1 MIKILTLSG
10 EYISLAEWQQ
20 QYGLPV
26 GSEQIGKYFKYT
38 EGKFAHDLADYGELI
53 VCEPLMHL
61 MDEVRELSNQ
71 PFKVNS
77 FNRSESRQHE
87 LKASGFRAATTS
99 PHVVKMACDMDTDS
113 SAETLEMVTIVKK
126 AAKNKN
132 LKVRIGYKE
141 YALIGQTFIHMDVC
155 PEYYGG
161 GKIFHNLKHPPAWES
176 EIIW

>member
-10 EYISLAEWQQ
+10 DYISLAEWQQ
-20 QYGLPV
+20 QYGLVV
-26 GSEQIGKYFKYT
+26 GSENIGKYFKYT
-38 EGKFAHDLADYGELI
+38 EGKFAQDLSEYGELI

-61 MDEVRELSNQ
+61 MDEVRELSKR

-77 FNRSESRQHE
+77 FNRNEAKQNE

-99 PHVVKMACDMDTDS
+99 PHVVKMACDMDTTSKED
-113 SAETLEMVTIVKK
+113 TLAMVPIVKQ

-141 YALIGQTFIHMDVC
+141 YLAAGQSFIHMDVC
-155 PEYYGG
+155 PEYYGSG
-161 GKIFHNLKHPPAWES
+161 GAFASLPNPAAWRNVIE
-176 EIIW
+176 W